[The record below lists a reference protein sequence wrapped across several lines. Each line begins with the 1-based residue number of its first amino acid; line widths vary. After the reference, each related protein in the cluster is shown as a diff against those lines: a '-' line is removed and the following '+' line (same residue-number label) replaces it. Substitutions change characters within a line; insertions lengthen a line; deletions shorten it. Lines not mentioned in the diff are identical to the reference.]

1 MRIRKVA
8 VGAWLCHAG
17 RMLFSKGRRPLA
29 AAELA
34 REAHDECLPLAG
46 RADLSSEGTRG
57 LI

>member
-1 MRIRKVA
+1 MA

-29 AAELA
+29 ASELA